1 MRETRRH
8 STMTSNVTSFDGF
21 DRCGRLTMLD
31 SNGATLDFMLY
42 WRQENGQGIGGL
54 TGLAL

>member
-1 MRETRRH
+1 MN
-8 STMTSNVTSFDGF
+8 SNVTSFDGF